1 MRISVWSSG
10 VGPAELRAVNVAQ
23 GVDGIGFERI
33 RAVRGGLKVRILP
46 VGLGA
51 YVETVRIGLDIRDRD
66 VGGERLDVE
75 AVIDI
80 AGLEAGVEAVEIDFE
95 IVRSEERRV
104 GKECVSPC
112 RSRWWPCHEKKTN
125 KQDKEII

>member
-1 MRISVWSSG
+1 MRISDWSSDVCSSDLPIG
-10 VGPAELRAVNVAQ
+10 DDVVEDRAVDVAQ

-95 IVRSEERRV
+95 IVRGLPV
-104 GKECVSPC
+104 I
-112 RSRWWPCHEKKTN
+112 
-125 KQDKEII
+125 EIGSASGRE